1 MKKLILL
8 LFIPL
13 VFSCGND
20 SKKEQESKFAA
31 NRDIRSDAEVYVNG
45 EFSKYFLHRKV
56 STPKMI
62 VKNSEFELTI
72 DEIKKYYNNKRKF
85 LEEDIQNIKNYVE
98 LIAYYVNDAKK
109 YELDSMVNYVNVYR
123 KNILGIE
130 PTNKDAI
137 KRNFTLLLERRKQ
150 QISNLEQ
157 DTQYYKGA
165 VEASMDGIKLAEL
178 YCEVN
183 SEITDIKLYKSLNE
197 KYADLEKA
205 MEAKYNDYSYSR
217 TAFNQW
223 STAVKENCF
232 KNIIDDEK
240 FNDKKK
246 ITLGCFSPDF
256 CEHAVSNQFKKIL
269 KLHDKKKFEIIGFY
283 LNSKQDEKLYEMKT
297 YFDKFFD
304 INQMSTEDIIRL
316 TQVHK
321 IDIAID
327 LAGYTYSNRYQ
338 IFNQRCAPLQVSYLG
353 FAGSTGLNNMDYL
366 IADKNV

>member
-1 MKKLILL
+1 
-8 LFIPL
+8 FIPL
-13 VFSCGND
+13 VFACGND
-20 SKKEQESKFAA
+20 SKKEQESKFAT
-31 NRDIRSDAEVYVNG
+31 NRDIRSDAEFYVYG
-45 EFSKYFLHRKV
+45 ELSTYGANTKFLDRKV

-98 LIAYYVNDAKK
+98 LFAYYVNDAKK
-109 YELDSMVNYVNVYR
+109 YELDSMVNYVNEYR

-137 KRNFTLLLERRKQ
+137 KRKFTLLLERRKL

-165 VEASMDGIKLAEL
+165 VEASMNGIKLAEL

-183 SEITDIKLYKSLNE
+183 SEIIDIKLYKSLNE

-205 MEAKYNDYSYSR
+205 MEVKYNDYSYSR

-232 KNIIDDEK
+232 KNIINDELNEVEAINDDS
-240 FNDKKK
+240 
-246 ITLGCFSPDF
+246 I
-256 CEHAVSNQFKKIL
+256 
-269 KLHDKKKFEIIGFY
+269 KLLPGVD
-283 LNSKQDEKLYEMKT
+283 
-297 YFDKFFD
+297 
-304 INQMSTEDIIRL
+304 
-316 TQVHK
+316 
-321 IDIAID
+321 
-327 LAGYTYSNRYQ
+327 
-338 IFNQRCAPLQVSYLG
+338 
-353 FAGSTGLNNMDYL
+353 
-366 IADKNV
+366 